1 MQCRLVFATVA
12 ICTLFTL
19 PACQGQGQPVDP
31 VQMQQQQLQPDV
43 PHPPG
48 AQAAAHA
55 QPGHAGQ
62 PAAQAAHGQA
72 AAPAQ
77 PGAHPAFHQGSLA
90 DTATEP
96 REAPNP
102 LRNRDH
108 VQDIEHMKEHLDP
121 LVGKSMAE
129 MSEEELQFHYFTQH
143 DYDKNNR
150 LDGIELVAA
159 MTHFHDEDHSKSH
172 DNIQLTEE
180 EITATIDQILRDD
193 DKNRDGFIDYAE
205 FKASQSNVS

>member
-1 MQCRLVFATVA
+1 MQCRLVFVA
-12 ICTLFTL
+12 VCSLFVL
-19 PACQGQGQPVDP
+19 AACQGQGQPP
-31 VQMQQQQLQPDV
+31 NPAEIRQQQLQPDV
-43 PHPPG
+43 PQPPG
-48 AQAAAHA
+48 VQAAHA

-77 PGAHPAFHQGSLA
+77 PGSQPAFHHGSLPDPDA
-90 DTATEP
+90 EQP

-108 VQDIEHMKEHLDP
+108 VQDLNHMKEHLDP
-121 LVGKSMAE
+121 LVGKSTSE

-150 LDGIELVAA
+150 LDGIELVSA
-159 MTHFHDEDHSKSH
+159 MTHFHEDDHDKSH
-172 DNIQLTEE
+172 NDPQLTEE

-193 DKNRDGFIDYAE
+193 DRNRDGFIDYAE
-205 FKASQSNVS
+205 FKASQANES